1 MALRLRAI
9 LLGLAAALPAL
20 AWEPVSPA
28 AVQARIEE
36 LQQAWAGKSAEEIAQ
51 DKISRARQPR
61 PQWVSR
67 SAWKMEL
74 GPVTYY
80 FAVGK
85 AAFPSSVNNAPPR
98 PVGTG
103 RPLDWWYDDMA
114 GAPYTPGGGA
124 RRGCGARGR
133 PPPPPATP
141 PPPPAPPPPR
151 RPPAPPSHPH
161 RGADG

>member
-1 MALRLRAI
+1 MPLRLRAI

-20 AWEPVSPA
+20 AWEPASPA

-36 LQQAWAGKSAEEIAQ
+36 LQRAWAGKSPEEIAQ
-51 DKISRARQPR
+51 DKVARARQPR

-85 AAFPSSVNNAPPR
+85 AGFPSSVGAAADR
-98 PVGTG
+98 SASAG
-103 RPLDWWYDDMA
+103 RPLDWWYDDA
-114 GAPYTPGGGA
+114 AAILYTLVVEA
-124 RRGCGARGR
+124 R
-133 PPPPPATP
+133 
-141 PPPPAPPPPR
+141 
-151 RPPAPPSHPH
+151 
-161 RGADG
+161 

>member
-36 LQQAWAGKSAEEIAQ
+36 LQQAWAGKSAEEIVQ

-61 PQWVSR
+61 PQWISR

-74 GPVTYY
+74 GPITYY

-85 AAFPSSVNNAPPR
+85 AGVHAAASAPAPAVSA
-98 PVGTG
+98 PTAG
-103 RPLDWWYDDMA
+103 RPLDWWYDDAA
-114 GAPYTPGGGA
+114 GAFYTLVVDA
-124 RRGCGARGR
+124 R
-133 PPPPPATP
+133 
-141 PPPPAPPPPR
+141 
-151 RPPAPPSHPH
+151 
-161 RGADG
+161 

>member
-1 MALRLRAI
+1 MPLRLRAM

-36 LQQAWAGKSAEEIAQ
+36 LQRAWAGKSPDEIAQ
-51 DKISRARQPR
+51 DKVARARQPR

-98 PVGTG
+98 PAGAG

-114 GAPYTPGGGA
+114 GTLYTLVVEA
-124 RRGCGARGR
+124 R
-133 PPPPPATP
+133 
-141 PPPPAPPPPR
+141 
-151 RPPAPPSHPH
+151 
-161 RGADG
+161 

>member
-1 MALRLRAI
+1 MVLNVRAI

-36 LQQAWAGKSAEEIAQ
+36 LQRAWAGKSPEEIAQ

-67 SAWKMEL
+67 SAWKVEL

-85 AAFPSSVNNAPPR
+85 AAFPSSVNTAPPR
-98 PVGTG
+98 QASAG
-103 RPLDWWYDDMA
+103 RPLDWWYDDIA
-114 GAPYTPGGGA
+114 AALYTLVVEA
-124 RRGCGARGR
+124 R
-133 PPPPPATP
+133 
-141 PPPPAPPPPR
+141 
-151 RPPAPPSHPH
+151 
-161 RGADG
+161 

>member
-36 LQQAWAGKSAEEIAQ
+36 LQQAWAGKSAEEIVQ

-114 GAPYTPGGGA
+114 GAVFTPGVEG
-124 RRGCGARGR
+124 RSGCGAPGRGTT
-133 PPPPPATP
+133 AALT
-141 PPPPAPPPPR
+141 PAPPPLAHRPAR
-151 RPPAPPSHPH
+151 RPGPRTTHD
-161 RGADG
+161 RLET

>member
-1 MALRLRAI
+1 M

-36 LQQAWAGKSAEEIAQ
+36 LQRAWAGKSPDEIAQ
-51 DKISRARQPR
+51 DKVARARQPR

-98 PVGTG
+98 AAGAG

-114 GAPYTPGGGA
+114 GTLYTLVVEA
-124 RRGCGARGR
+124 R
-133 PPPPPATP
+133 
-141 PPPPAPPPPR
+141 
-151 RPPAPPSHPH
+151 
-161 RGADG
+161 

>member
-1 MALRLRAI
+1 MRKQLCAFATAVALSFSAF
-9 LLGLAAALPAL
+9 

-36 LQQAWAGKSAEEIAQ
+36 LQKAWAGKSADEIAQ
-51 DKISRARQPR
+51 DKIARARQPR

-85 AAFPSSVNNAPPR
+85 ASFQASLAGDAQEAPSGA
-98 PVGTG
+98 G
-103 RPLDWWYDDMA
+103 RPLDWWFDEVA
-114 GAPYTPGGGA
+114 GTLYTLVVEA
-124 RRGCGARGR
+124 R
-133 PPPPPATP
+133 
-141 PPPPAPPPPR
+141 
-151 RPPAPPSHPH
+151 
-161 RGADG
+161 

>member
-1 MALRLRAI
+1 MPLRLLAM

-20 AWEPVSPA
+20 AWEPASPA

-36 LQQAWAGKSAEEIAQ
+36 LQRAWAGKSPEEIAQ
-51 DKISRARQPR
+51 DKVARARQPR

-85 AAFPSSVNNAPPR
+85 AGFPSSVGAAPDR
-98 PVGTG
+98 SASAG
-103 RPLDWWYDDMA
+103 RPLDWWYDDA
-114 GAPYTPGGGA
+114 AAILYTLVVEA
-124 RRGCGARGR
+124 R
-133 PPPPPATP
+133 
-141 PPPPAPPPPR
+141 
-151 RPPAPPSHPH
+151 
-161 RGADG
+161 